1 MTVVIRGYTVS
12 HPWQVKVTAMAA
24 KAIGDH
30 QVAVD
35 HDHDH
40 DQKVA
45 VDGKVKGKRRVRN
58 GIVLQAGPLV
68 VRANPPEEDVE
79 IINEDK
85 IRTRIIIIPIKLM
98 VIIVIMISMM
108 MILTTTITTTLM
120 MRGIKRNSILFMH
133 PMIAAI
139 KIDLDWPIC

>member
-1 MTVVIRGYTVS
+1 VS
-12 HPWQVKVTAMAA
+12 HPWQVKVTATAA
-24 KAIGDH
+24 KAIRDH
-30 QVAVD
+30 QVAV
-35 HDHDH
+35 DHDH

-45 VDGKVKGKRRVRN
+45 VDGKVKGKRRVQN

-85 IRTRIIIIPIKLM
+85 IRTRIIKLM
-98 VIIVIMISMM
+98 VIMISMMM